1 MSLTIQGNIEF
12 NNGLTL
18 SSVYGRTKYS
28 VNDDSS
34 MVAIS
39 LEYWLDEN
47 AYTSNKLSLIDVPIY
62 VDGGYAYN
70 RTTDGEDVLVFTQNK
85 IKEELE
91 NLGFSVVI
99 SEL

>member
-1 MSLTIQGNIEF
+1 MALQITGNIEF

-18 SSVYGRTKYS
+18 SSIYGRTKYS

-39 LEYWLDEN
+39 LEYWVDEN

-62 VDGGYAYN
+62 VDGGYTYN
-70 RTTDGEDVLVFTQNK
+70 RETDGNDVLSFTQVK